1 MSRTILIT
9 GASSGIGK
17 ACAEKFASSGD
28 QLIICAR
35 RENRLARL
43 AERLEK
49 EYGTAVLPLSFD
61 VREKEQVDRA
71 IGTLAFHWRKI
82 DVLINNAGL
91 ALGLSPIDEGDTL
104 EWDQMINTN
113 IKGLLYV
120 SRAVIPLMKENGRGH
135 IINIG
140 SIAGVETY
148 PMGNVYCA
156 TKHAVAS
163 LSKAMRIDLLKYGI
177 KVSQVS
183 PGATET
189 EFSLVR
195 FHGDREK
202 AADVYS
208 GFKPLGGSDVA
219 EAVHFAANLPE
230 HVNIDD
236 LLLMPAA
243 QASAKIIHKE
253 EQSS

>member
-1 MSRTILIT
+1 MSRTVLIT

-28 QLIICAR
+28 QLIICGR
-35 RENRLARL
+35 RK
-43 AERLEK
+43 ERLEELSKNIEK
-49 EYGTAVLPLSFD
+49 ESGISVLPLCFD
-61 VREKEQVDRA
+61 VRKKQEVDKA
-71 IGTLAFHWRKI
+71 LGKLPYHWRKI
-82 DVLINNAGL
+82 DVLVNNAGL
-91 ALGLSPIDEGDTL
+91 ALGLSGIDGGDPG
-104 EWDQMINTN
+104 EWDQMIDTN

-120 SRAVIPLMKENGRGH
+120 SRAVIPLMKEYGRGH

-148 PMGNVYCA
+148 PEGNVYCA

-163 LSKAMRIDLLKYGI
+163 LSKAMRIDLLHHGI
-177 KVSQVS
+177 KVSQVC

-202 AADVYS
+202 AAEVYRGFRPLS
-208 GFKPLGGSDVA
+208 GVDVA
-219 EAVHFAANLPE
+219 EAVYFVANLPD
-230 HVNIDD
+230 HVNVNDM
-236 LLLMPAA
+236 LLMPTA
-243 QASAKIIHKE
+243 QASAKLIHRE
-253 EQSS
+253 EP